1 MKKIVL
7 MVMLMISSMFGNEL
21 VLSGEYAKDLGNPFR
36 VLLEKKDKNISIYSI
51 DKDVVLKVESNL
63 DNDSVFRTHLQHPK
77 TFVLKNKSVENI
89 VKQYY
94 GEEYNVILGNSS
106 ANVIVN
112 VLSGKVILDYMDVEN
127 QHNILKKVEVELTA
141 EIVENGVKRTET
153 VLMDDKLGKKGKD
166 YSWTITTEDI
176 TKISLNTIDEIIKNI
191 IEISL
196 YTKVKG

>member
-36 VLLEKKDKNISIYSI
+36 VLLEKKDKNISIHSI

-63 DNDSVFRTHLQHPK
+63 DNDSIFRTHLQHPK
-77 TFVLKNKSVENI
+77 TFVLKNKSVENV

-94 GEEYNVILGNSS
+94 GEEYNVVLGDLSS
-106 ANVIVN
+106 AVVVN
-112 VLSGKVILDYMDVEN
+112 VLSGRVILDYMDVEN

-141 EIVENGVKRTET
+141 EIVENGVKRIET

>member
-36 VLLEKKDKNISIYSI
+36 VLLEKKDKNISIHSS
-51 DKDVVLKVESNL
+51 DKDVILTVESNL

-77 TFVLKNKSVENI
+77 TFILKNKSVENI

-127 QHNILKKVEVELTA
+127 QHHLLKKVEVELTV
-141 EIVENGVKRTET
+141 EIIENGVKRTET
-153 VLMDDKLGKKGKD
+153 VLMDDRLKIEGD
-166 YSWTITTEDI
+166 NYNWTIKKSSFDLSFE
-176 TKISLNTIDEIIKNI
+176 KLNETIIKIAENLI
-191 IEISL
+191 YRKIL
-196 YTKVKG
+196 KM